1 MGVERPPPIPA
12 TAMIPEVI
20 AARCVHAITPQARC
34 QACVAACPQGAWVID
49 DERLGIDANR
59 CDGCELCVP
68 ACPQAAIV
76 ARLGPVPRRTHQGL
90 LAFAACE
97 RAGVREA
104 DAPFMPCLHALGS
117 RELLRLARAGVDRLV
132 TARGACDQCPRG
144 QRERLGERLL
154 AVNQLLMGRQLAC
167 LVHEEIA
174 PPAWE
179 DAWRAARDPA
189 NDQRLSRRGFFL
201 QAMQAPVQRL
211 RERLMGDEDQ
221 GLPPGR
227 LLPPAAPGEPLPL
240 APQLDVLLCTGCD
253 ACVRLCPQGALGMER
268 AEGLPQAYV
277 IDAAACSGCGIC
289 IDVCATGA
297 MSLLRWRPPPQVRLP
312 LVTQRCRACGVTFHL
327 PRWSQQDPPEPGPE
341 ALTARRRQPLCPIC
355 FRADHSRRLFQVLP

>member
-76 ARLGPVPRRTHQGL
+76 ARFGPVPRRTHQGL

-132 TARGACDQCPRG
+132 TARGTCDPCPRG
-144 QRERLGERLL
+144 QGERLGERLL
-154 AVNQLLMGRQLAC
+154 AVNQLLTARQLAC
-167 LVHEEIA
+167 LVHEEMA

-201 QAMQAPVQRL
+201 QAMRAPVQHL

-240 APQLDVLLCTGCD
+240 APRLDILLCTGCD

-297 MSLLRWRPPPQVRLP
+297 MKLLRWQPPPQARLP
-312 LVTQRCRACGVTFHL
+312 LVTQRCRACGVSFHL
-327 PRWSQQDPPEPGPE
+327 PRWSQRPSEPGPE
-341 ALTARRRQPLCPIC
+341 ALTTRRRESLCPIC